1 MATSPTKKAA
11 KAEEKPSAPKKPRV
25 TKDPASKVA
34 APKVAKKPTLK
45 KKVADASVESPR
57 LVVAP
62 VPEALGVPPVK
73 QTKTAKPTPAAPAPP
88 STVPAAK
95 ETPAPADVEETKE
108 EAPIDESKVI
118 QMKPPIQVRELAT
131 RLNLKPFQLIHE
143 LMEMNVFATLNQN
156 IEEAVAKKICEK
168 RGLIFM
174 AEKRKEGG
182 GVHKV
187 APVVEPPK
195 AKPIPS
201 ANLKLRPPVVTFM
214 GHVDHGK
221 TSLLDAIRRTKV
233 ASGEAGG
240 ITQHIGAYSVKRG
253 ATTITFLDTPGHEA
267 FTSMRMRGATV
278 TDLVVLVIAADDGIK
293 PQTLEALRH
302 AQAAKVTV
310 MVAINK
316 IDLPGANLD
325 KVKGQLQELGLAPEE
340 WGGQTVVCEVSATKG
355 TGIEKLLEMIAL
367 QAEVLE
373 LRADPTGLARG
384 RVIET
389 QIEMGRG
396 PTSTVLIQ
404 QGLLKVGDS
413 FVCGPHLGK
422 VKALVNDAGQ
432 SMEEAGPSTPAR
444 IVGLSGAPA
453 PGEELVVVRSEREAR
468 SIVEER
474 QEAERV
480 GRLNAGPAAPAG
492 VTLENL
498 FASIAEGQ
506 KKCLRIIL
514 KGDVQGSVEAI
525 TESLRK
531 IASQK
536 VTLEILLCAIGPISE
551 SDILLAKASGAV
563 VIGFGTKTDNSAAN
577 AAKREAV
584 QIKLF
589 SIIYELVDQVK
600 EAMTG
605 LLDPEL
611 RESLL
616 GNALVKKVFEMS
628 KFMVAGSQV
637 QSGRITKSGRARV
650 IRKKQPIYDGAVV
663 TLKRFQEDVPEVR
676 QGLECGIRLGNFDE
690 YEEGDIIECYQLEK
704 VPQTL

>member
-1 MATSPTKKAA
+1 
-11 KAEEKPSAPKKPRV
+11 
-25 TKDPASKVA
+25 VA
-34 APKVAKKPTLK
+34 APDV
-45 KKVADASVESPR
+45 
-57 LVVAP
+57 
-62 VPEALGVPPVK
+62 
-73 QTKTAKPTPAAPAPP
+73 TPD
-88 STVPAAK
+88 
-95 ETPAPADVEETKE
+95 EI
-108 EAPIDESKVI
+108 IDDSKVI
-118 QMKPPIQVRELAT
+118 QMKPPIQVRDLAT

-168 RGLIFM
+168 RGFVFL

-195 AKPIPS
+195 AKPVPS
-201 ANLKLRPPVVTFM
+201 ANLKPRPPIVTFM

-221 TSLLDAIRRTKV
+221 TSLLDAIRRAKV
-233 ASGEAGG
+233 AAGEAGG
-240 ITQHIGAYSVKRG
+240 ITQHIGAYTVQRNNHS
-253 ATTITFLDTPGHEA
+253 ITFLDTPGHEA
-267 FTSMRMRGATV
+267 FTAMRARGANV
-278 TDLVVLVIAADDGIK
+278 TDIVVLVVAADDGIK

-302 AQAAKVTV
+302 AQAAKVTI

-316 IDLPGANLD
+316 VDLPNANLD
-325 KVKGQLQELGLAPEE
+325 KVKGQLQELGLVPEE

-367 QAEVLE
+367 QSEVLE
-373 LRADPTGLARG
+373 LRADPTGNARA

-389 QIEMGRG
+389 QIETGRG
-396 PTSTVLIQ
+396 PTATVLVQ
-404 QGLLKVGDS
+404 HGCLKVGDS
-413 FVCGPHLGK
+413 FVCGPHQGK
-422 VKALVNDAGQ
+422 VKALLDDAGNAIKT
-432 SMEEAGPSTPAR
+432 AGPSIPTR
-444 IVGLSGAPA
+444 IIGLSGAPS
-453 PGEELVVVRSEREAR
+453 PGEEVVVVSSEREAR
-468 SIVEER
+468 TIVEER
-474 QEAERV
+474 QEAQRAT
-480 GRLNAGPAAPAG
+480 RLAAGPGAPTG

-498 FASIAEGQ
+498 FASIADGQ
-506 KKCLRIIL
+506 KKCLRVVL

-525 TESLRK
+525 VEAIRK
-531 IASQK
+531 IQSQK
-536 VTLEILLCAIGPISE
+536 VTLEIILSTIGPISE

-563 VIGFGTKTDNSAAN
+563 VIGFNTKTDNSAAN
-577 AAKREAV
+577 AAKREGI

-611 RESLL
+611 RESPL
-616 GNALVKKVFEMS
+616 GNALVKKVFELS

>member
-1 MATSPTKKAA
+1 MATSSTK
-11 KAEEKPSAPKKPRV
+11 
-25 TKDPASKVA
+25 
-34 APKVAKKPTLK
+34 
-45 KKVADASVESPR
+45 
-57 LVVAP
+57 
-62 VPEALGVPPVK
+62 
-73 QTKTAKPTPAAPAPP
+73 KTAKPDGEAAPAKKPRAVKTAAP
-88 STVPAAK
+88 KDPAEKAPKKAPAK
-95 ETPAPADVEETKE
+95 EKTAKVEVVTPTPPAPAPTLSAEKPAPAPAPTAAAPDVTPEEI
-108 EAPIDESKVI
+108 IDESKVI
-118 QMKPPIQVRELAT
+118 QMKPPIQVRDLAT

-168 RGLIFM
+168 RGFVFL

-195 AKPIPS
+195 AKPVPS
-201 ANLKLRPPVVTFM
+201 ANLKPRPPIVTFM

-221 TSLLDAIRRTKV
+221 TSLLDAIRRAKV
-233 ASGEAGG
+233 AAGEAGG
-240 ITQHIGAYSVKRG
+240 ITQHIGAYTVQRNNHS
-253 ATTITFLDTPGHEA
+253 ITFLDTPGHEA
-267 FTSMRMRGATV
+267 FTAMRARGANV
-278 TDLVVLVIAADDGIK
+278 TDIVVLVVAADDGIK

-302 AQAAKVTV
+302 AQAAKVTI

-316 IDLPGANLD
+316 VDLPNANLD

-367 QAEVLE
+367 QSEVLE
-373 LRADPTGLARG
+373 LRADPTGNARA

-389 QIEMGRG
+389 QIETGRG
-396 PTSTVLIQ
+396 PTATVLVQ
-404 QGLLKVGDS
+404 HGCLKVGDS
-413 FVCGPHLGK
+413 FVCGPHQGK
-422 VKALVNDAGQ
+422 VKALLDDAGNAITT
-432 SMEEAGPSTPAR
+432 AGPSVPTR
-444 IVGLSGAPA
+444 IIGLSGAPS
-453 PGEELVVVRSEREAR
+453 PGEEVVVVSSEREAR
-468 SIVEER
+468 TIVEER
-474 QEAERV
+474 QEAQRAT
-480 GRLNAGPAAPAG
+480 RLAAGPGAPTG

-498 FASIAEGQ
+498 FASIADGQ
-506 KKCLRIIL
+506 KKCLRVVL

-525 TESLRK
+525 VEAIRK
-531 IASQK
+531 IQSQK
-536 VTLEILLCAIGPISE
+536 VTLEIILSTIGPISE

-563 VIGFGTKTDNSAAN
+563 VIGFNTKTDNSAAN
-577 AAKREAV
+577 AAKREGI

-611 RESLL
+611 RESPL
-616 GNALVKKVFEMS
+616 GNALVKKVFELS

>member
-1 MATSPTKKAA
+1 MATSSTK
-11 KAEEKPSAPKKPRV
+11 
-25 TKDPASKVA
+25 
-34 APKVAKKPTLK
+34 
-45 KKVADASVESPR
+45 
-57 LVVAP
+57 
-62 VPEALGVPPVK
+62 
-73 QTKTAKPTPAAPAPP
+73 KTAKPDGEAAPAKKPRAVKTAAP
-88 STVPAAK
+88 KEPAEKAPKKAPAK
-95 ETPAPADVEETKE
+95 EKTAKAEVVTPTPPAPAPTLSAEKPAPAPAPTAAAPDVTPEEI
-108 EAPIDESKVI
+108 IDESKVI
-118 QMKPPIQVRELAT
+118 QMKPPIQVRDLAT

-168 RGLIFM
+168 RGFVFL

-195 AKPIPS
+195 AKPVPS
-201 ANLKLRPPVVTFM
+201 ANLKPRPPIVTFM

-221 TSLLDAIRRTKV
+221 TSLLDAIRRAKV
-233 ASGEAGG
+233 AAGEAGG
-240 ITQHIGAYSVKRG
+240 ITQHIGAYTVQRNNHS
-253 ATTITFLDTPGHEA
+253 ITFLDTPGHEA
-267 FTSMRMRGATV
+267 FTAMRARGANV
-278 TDLVVLVIAADDGIK
+278 TDIVVLVVAADDGIK

-302 AQAAKVTV
+302 AQAAKVTI

-316 IDLPGANLD
+316 VDLPNANLD

-367 QAEVLE
+367 QSEVLE
-373 LRADPTGLARG
+373 LRADPTGNARA

-389 QIEMGRG
+389 QIETGRG
-396 PTSTVLIQ
+396 PTATVLVQ
-404 QGLLKVGDS
+404 HGCLKVGDS
-413 FVCGPHLGK
+413 FVCGPHQGK
-422 VKALVNDAGQ
+422 VKALLDDAGNAIKT
-432 SMEEAGPSTPAR
+432 AGPSIPTR
-444 IVGLSGAPA
+444 IIGLSGAPS
-453 PGEELVVVRSEREAR
+453 PGEEVVVVSSEREAR
-468 SIVEER
+468 TIVEER
-474 QEAERV
+474 QEAQRAT
-480 GRLNAGPAAPAG
+480 RLAAGPGAPTG

-498 FASIAEGQ
+498 FASIADGQ
-506 KKCLRIIL
+506 KKCLRVVL

-525 TESLRK
+525 VEAIRK
-531 IASQK
+531 IQSQK
-536 VTLEILLCAIGPISE
+536 VTLEIILSTIGPISE

-563 VIGFGTKTDNSAAN
+563 VIGFNTKTDNSAAN
-577 AAKREAV
+577 AAKREGI

-611 RESLL
+611 RESPL
-616 GNALVKKVFEMS
+616 GNALVKKVFELS

>member
-1 MATSPTKKAA
+1 MATSSTKKTAKPEGEAA
-11 KAEEKPSAPKKPRV
+11 APKKPRA
-25 TKDPASKVA
+25 TKAAAPKDPAAKPARKTPTKEKTSVPAEAPASVAAIPAPVVTPDTKPEPAPVA
-34 APKVAKKPTLK
+34 AP
-45 KKVADASVESPR
+45 AS
-57 LVVAP
+57 
-62 VPEALGVPPVK
+62 
-73 QTKTAKPTPAAPAPP
+73 T
-88 STVPAAK
+88 
-95 ETPAPADVEETKE
+95 
-108 EAPIDESKVI
+108 EAPGADDGTIDESKII
-118 QMKPPIQVRELAT
+118 QMKPPIQVRDLAT

-143 LMEMNVFATLNQN
+143 LMEMNVFATLNQTL
-156 IEEAVAKKICEK
+156 EEAVAKKICEK

-195 AKPIPS
+195 AKPVPS
-201 ANLKLRPPVVTFM
+201 ANLKPRPPVVTFM

-221 TSLLDAIRRTKV
+221 TSLLDAIRRSKV

-240 ITQHIGAYSVKRG
+240 ITQHIGAYTVKRG
-253 ATTITFLDTPGHEA
+253 ESSITFLDTPGHEA
-267 FTSMRMRGATV
+267 FTAMRARGATV
-278 TDLVVLVIAADDGIK
+278 TDIVVLVVAADDGIK

-355 TGIEKLLEMIAL
+355 TGIEKLLEMIGL

-373 LRADPTGLARG
+373 LRADPTGHARA

-389 QIEMGRG
+389 QIETGRG
-396 PTSTVLIQ
+396 PTSTVLVQ
-404 QGLLKVGDS
+404 HGCLKVGDS

-422 VKALVNDAGQ
+422 VKALLDDAGNILKNG
-432 SMEEAGPSTPAR
+432 AGPSVPAR

-453 PGEELVVVRSEREAR
+453 PGEEVVVVGSEREAR

-480 GRLNAGPAAPAG
+480 SRLAAGPAAPSG

-506 KKCLRIIL
+506 KKCLRVVL

-525 TESLRK
+525 VESLKK
-531 IASQK
+531 IQSQK
-536 VTLEILLCAIGPISE
+536 VTLDIILSTIGPISE

-563 VIGFGTKTDNSAAN
+563 VIGFNTKTDNSAAN
-577 AAKREAV
+577 AAKREGV

-611 RESLL
+611 RESPL
-616 GNALVKKVFEMS
+616 GNALVKKVFELS
-628 KFMVAGSQV
+628 KFMVAGCQV

-650 IRKKQPIYDGAVV
+650 IRKKQPIYDGGVV

-676 QGLECGIRLGNFDE
+676 QGLERGIRLGNFDE

-704 VPQTL
+704 VAQTL

>member
-1 MATSPTKKAA
+1 MAPSSTKKTA
-11 KAEEKPSAPKKPRV
+11 KPEGEAGAPKKPRA
-25 TKDPASKVA
+25 TKTSAPKDPAGKPAKKTPAKEKISLKEAPAEAVPVA
-34 APKVAKKPTLK
+34 ASVPVAEK
-45 KKVADASVESPR
+45 SVP
-57 LVVAP
+57 
-62 VPEALGVPPVK
+62 
-73 QTKTAKPTPAAPAPP
+73 AKIPPAPTTSP
-88 STVPAAK
+88 VA
-95 ETPAPADVEETKE
+95 TPDAEGD
-108 EAPIDESKVI
+108 IDESKII
-118 QMKPPIQVRELAT
+118 QMKPPIQVRDLAT
-131 RLNLKPFQLIHE
+131 KLNLKPFQLIHE

-168 RGLIFM
+168 RGFVFM

-195 AKPIPS
+195 AKPVPS
-201 ANLKLRPPVVTFM
+201 ANLKPRPPIVTFM

-233 ASGEAGG
+233 AAGEAGG
-240 ITQHIGAYSVKRG
+240 ITQHIGAYTVKRG
-253 ATTITFLDTPGHEA
+253 NTTITFLDTPGHEA
-267 FTSMRMRGATV
+267 FTAMRARGATI
-278 TDLVVLVIAADDGIK
+278 TDIVVLVVAADDGIK

-302 AQAAKVTV
+302 AQAAKVTI

-340 WGGQTVVCEVSATKG
+340 WGGETVVCEVSATKG

-367 QAEVLE
+367 QSEVLE
-373 LRADPTGLARG
+373 LKADPNGHARA

-389 QIEMGRG
+389 QIETGRG
-396 PTSTVLIQ
+396 PTATVLVQ
-404 QGLLKVGDS
+404 QGCLKVGDS
-413 FVCGPHLGK
+413 FVCGPHQGK
-422 VKALVNDAGQ
+422 VKALLDDSGNTIK
-432 SMEEAGPSTPAR
+432 EAGPSVPAR
-444 IVGLSGAPA
+444 IIGLSGAPS
-453 PGEELVVVRSEREAR
+453 PGEEVVVVGSEREAR

-474 QEAERV
+474 QEAQRV
-480 GRLNAGPAAPAG
+480 TRLAAGPAAPAG

-506 KKCLRIIL
+506 KKCLRIVL

-525 TESLRK
+525 VESLKK
-531 IASQK
+531 ITSQK
-536 VTLEILLCAIGPISE
+536 VTLDIILSTIGPISE

-563 VIGFGTKTDNSAAN
+563 VIGFNTKTDNSAAN
-577 AAKREAV
+577 AAKREGI

-611 RESLL
+611 RESPL
-616 GNALVKKVFEMS
+616 GNALVKKVFELS
-628 KFMVAGSQV
+628 KFMVAGCQV

>member
-1 MATSPTKKAA
+1 MATSSTK
-11 KAEEKPSAPKKPRV
+11 
-25 TKDPASKVA
+25 
-34 APKVAKKPTLK
+34 
-45 KKVADASVESPR
+45 
-57 LVVAP
+57 
-62 VPEALGVPPVK
+62 
-73 QTKTAKPTPAAPAPP
+73 KTAKPDGEAAPAKKPRAVKTAAP
-88 STVPAAK
+88 KDPAEKAPKKSPAK
-95 ETPAPADVEETKE
+95 EKTAKAEVVTPTPPAPAPAPSAEKPAPAPAPTVAAPDVTPEEI
-108 EAPIDESKVI
+108 IDESKVI
-118 QMKPPIQVRELAT
+118 QMKPPIQVRDLAT

-168 RGLIFM
+168 RGFVFL

-195 AKPIPS
+195 AKPAPS
-201 ANLKLRPPVVTFM
+201 ANLKPRPPIVTFM

-221 TSLLDAIRRTKV
+221 TSLLDAIRRAKV
-233 ASGEAGG
+233 AAGEAGG
-240 ITQHIGAYSVKRG
+240 ITQHIGAYTVQRNNHS
-253 ATTITFLDTPGHEA
+253 ITFLDTPGHEA
-267 FTSMRMRGATV
+267 FTAMRARGANV
-278 TDLVVLVIAADDGIK
+278 TDIVVLVVAADDGIK

-302 AQAAKVTV
+302 AQAAKVTI

-316 IDLPGANLD
+316 VDLPNANLD

-367 QAEVLE
+367 QSEVLE
-373 LRADPTGLARG
+373 LRADPTGNARA

-389 QIEMGRG
+389 QIETGRG
-396 PTSTVLIQ
+396 PTATVLVQ
-404 QGLLKVGDS
+404 HGCLKVGDS
-413 FVCGPHLGK
+413 FVCGPHQGK
-422 VKALVNDAGQ
+422 VKALFDDAGNAIKT
-432 SMEEAGPSTPAR
+432 AGPSIPTR
-444 IVGLSGAPA
+444 IIGLSGAPS
-453 PGEELVVVRSEREAR
+453 PGEEVVVVSSEREAR
-468 SIVEER
+468 TIVEER
-474 QEAERV
+474 QEAQRAT
-480 GRLNAGPAAPAG
+480 RLAAGPGAPTG

-498 FASIAEGQ
+498 FASIADGQ
-506 KKCLRIIL
+506 KKCLRVVL

-525 TESLRK
+525 VEAIRK
-531 IASQK
+531 IQSQK
-536 VTLEILLCAIGPISE
+536 VTLEIILSTIGPISE

-563 VIGFGTKTDNSAAN
+563 VIGFNTKTDNSAAN
-577 AAKREAV
+577 AAKREGI

-611 RESLL
+611 RESPL
-616 GNALVKKVFEMS
+616 GNALVKKVFELS

>member
-1 MATSPTKKAA
+1 MATSSTK
-11 KAEEKPSAPKKPRV
+11 
-25 TKDPASKVA
+25 
-34 APKVAKKPTLK
+34 
-45 KKVADASVESPR
+45 
-57 LVVAP
+57 
-62 VPEALGVPPVK
+62 
-73 QTKTAKPTPAAPAPP
+73 KTAKPDGEAAPAKKPRAVKTAAP
-88 STVPAAK
+88 KDPAEKAPKKSPAK
-95 ETPAPADVEETKE
+95 EKTAKAEVVTPTPPAPAPTLSAEKPAPAPTPTAVAPDVTPEEI
-108 EAPIDESKVI
+108 IDESKVI
-118 QMKPPIQVRELAT
+118 QMKPPIQVRDLAT

-168 RGLIFM
+168 RGFVFL

-195 AKPIPS
+195 AKPVPS
-201 ANLKLRPPVVTFM
+201 ANLKPRPPIVTFM

-221 TSLLDAIRRTKV
+221 TSLLDAIRRAKV
-233 ASGEAGG
+233 AAGEAGG
-240 ITQHIGAYSVKRG
+240 ITQHIGAYTVQRNNHS
-253 ATTITFLDTPGHEA
+253 ITFLDTPGHEA
-267 FTSMRMRGATV
+267 FTAMRARGANV
-278 TDLVVLVIAADDGIK
+278 TDIVVLVVAADDGIK

-302 AQAAKVTV
+302 AQAAKVTI

-316 IDLPGANLD
+316 VDLPNANLD

-367 QAEVLE
+367 QSEVLE
-373 LRADPTGLARG
+373 LRADPTGNARA

-389 QIEMGRG
+389 QIETGRG
-396 PTSTVLIQ
+396 PTATVLVQ
-404 QGLLKVGDS
+404 HGCLKVGDS
-413 FVCGPHLGK
+413 FVCGPHQGK
-422 VKALVNDAGQ
+422 VKALLDDAGNAIKT
-432 SMEEAGPSTPAR
+432 AGPSIPTR
-444 IVGLSGAPA
+444 IIGLSGAPS
-453 PGEELVVVRSEREAR
+453 PGEEVVVVSSEREAR
-468 SIVEER
+468 TIVEER
-474 QEAERV
+474 QEAQRAT
-480 GRLNAGPAAPAG
+480 RLAAGPGAPTG

-498 FASIAEGQ
+498 FASIADGQ
-506 KKCLRIIL
+506 KKCLRVVL

-525 TESLRK
+525 VEAIRK
-531 IASQK
+531 IQSQK
-536 VTLEILLCAIGPISE
+536 VTLEIILSTIGPISE

-563 VIGFGTKTDNSAAN
+563 VIGFNTKTDNSAAN
-577 AAKREAV
+577 AAKREGI

-611 RESLL
+611 RESPL
-616 GNALVKKVFEMS
+616 GNALVKKVFELS

>member
-1 MATSPTKKAA
+1 MATSSTKKTAKPEGEAA
-11 KAEEKPSAPKKPRV
+11 APKKPRA
-25 TKDPASKVA
+25 TKAAAPKDPGAKPARKTSAKEKTPEPVSTPTPAPIAPSPAPVA
-34 APKVAKKPTLK
+34 APAAKPEPAPT
-45 KKVADASVESPR
+45 
-57 LVVAP
+57 VAP
-62 VPEALGVPPVK
+62 
-73 QTKTAKPTPAAPAPP
+73 AA
-88 STVPAAK
+88 T
-95 ETPAPADVEETKE
+95 ETPATDG
-108 EAPIDESKVI
+108 PIDESKVI
-118 QMKPPIQVRELAT
+118 QMKPPIQVRDLAS

-143 LMEMNVFATLNQN
+143 LMEMNVFATLNQTL
-156 IEEAVAKKICEK
+156 EEAVAKKICEK

-195 AKPIPS
+195 AKPVPS
-201 ANLKLRPPVVTFM
+201 ANLKPRPPVVTFM

-240 ITQHIGAYSVKRG
+240 ITQHIGAYTVKRG
-253 ATTITFLDTPGHEA
+253 ESSITFLDTPGHEA
-267 FTSMRMRGATV
+267 FTAMRARGATV
-278 TDLVVLVIAADDGIK
+278 TDIVVLVVAADDGIK

-355 TGIEKLLEMIAL
+355 TGIEKLLEMIGL

-373 LRADPTGLARG
+373 LRADPTGHARA

-389 QIEMGRG
+389 QIETGRG
-396 PTSTVLIQ
+396 PTSTVLVQ
-404 QGLLKVGDS
+404 SGCLKVGDS

-422 VKALVNDAGQ
+422 VKALLDDAGNALKNG
-432 SMEEAGPSTPAR
+432 AGPSVPAR

-453 PGEELVVVRSEREAR
+453 PGEEVVVVGSEREAR

-480 GRLNAGPAAPAG
+480 ARLAAGPAAPSG

-506 KKCLRIIL
+506 KKCLRIVL

-525 TESLRK
+525 VESLKK
-531 IASQK
+531 IQSQK
-536 VTLEILLCAIGPISE
+536 VTLDIILSTIGPISE

-563 VIGFGTKTDNSAAN
+563 VIGFNTKTDNSAAN
-577 AAKREAV
+577 AAKREGI

-611 RESLL
+611 RESPL
-616 GNALVKKVFEMS
+616 GNALVKKVFELS
-628 KFMVAGSQV
+628 KFMVAGCQV

-650 IRKKQPIYDGAVV
+650 IRKKQPIYDGGVV

>member
-1 MATSPTKKAA
+1 MATSSTK
-11 KAEEKPSAPKKPRV
+11 
-25 TKDPASKVA
+25 
-34 APKVAKKPTLK
+34 
-45 KKVADASVESPR
+45 
-57 LVVAP
+57 
-62 VPEALGVPPVK
+62 
-73 QTKTAKPTPAAPAPP
+73 KTAKPDGEAAPAKKPRAVKTAAP
-88 STVPAAK
+88 KDPAEKAPKKAPAK
-95 ETPAPADVEETKE
+95 EKTAKAEFVTPTPPAPAPTRSAEKPAPAPAPTAAAPDVTPEEI
-108 EAPIDESKVI
+108 IDESKVI
-118 QMKPPIQVRELAT
+118 QMKPPIQVRDLAT

-168 RGLIFM
+168 RGFVFL

-195 AKPIPS
+195 AKPVPS
-201 ANLKLRPPVVTFM
+201 ANLKPRPPIVTFM

-221 TSLLDAIRRTKV
+221 TSLLDAIRRAKV
-233 ASGEAGG
+233 AAGEAGG
-240 ITQHIGAYSVKRG
+240 ITQHIGAYTVQRNNHS
-253 ATTITFLDTPGHEA
+253 ITFLDTPGHEA
-267 FTSMRMRGATV
+267 FTAMRARGANV
-278 TDLVVLVIAADDGIK
+278 TDIVVLVVAADDGIK

-302 AQAAKVTV
+302 AQAAKVTI

-316 IDLPGANLD
+316 VDLPNANLD

-367 QAEVLE
+367 QSEVLE
-373 LRADPTGLARG
+373 LRADPTGNARA

-389 QIEMGRG
+389 QIETGRG
-396 PTSTVLIQ
+396 PTATVLVQ
-404 QGLLKVGDS
+404 HGCLKVGDS
-413 FVCGPHLGK
+413 FVCGPHQGK
-422 VKALVNDAGQ
+422 VKALLDDAGNAITT
-432 SMEEAGPSTPAR
+432 AGPSVPTR
-444 IVGLSGAPA
+444 IIGLSGAPS
-453 PGEELVVVRSEREAR
+453 PGEEVVVVSSEREAR
-468 SIVEER
+468 TIVEER
-474 QEAERV
+474 QEAQRAT
-480 GRLNAGPAAPAG
+480 RLAAGPGAPTG

-498 FASIAEGQ
+498 FASIADGQ
-506 KKCLRIIL
+506 KKCLRVVL

-525 TESLRK
+525 VEAIRK
-531 IASQK
+531 IQSQK
-536 VTLEILLCAIGPISE
+536 VTLEIILSTIGPISE

-563 VIGFGTKTDNSAAN
+563 VIGFNTKTDNSAAN
-577 AAKREAV
+577 AAKREGI

-611 RESLL
+611 RESPL
-616 GNALVKKVFEMS
+616 GNALVKKVFELS

>member
-1 MATSPTKKAA
+1 MASSSTKKTA
-11 KAEEKPSAPKKPRV
+11 KPDGEAGAPKKPRA
-25 TKDPASKVA
+25 TKSSTPKDPAAK
-34 APKVAKKPTLK
+34 PAKKTPTK
-45 KKVADASVESPR
+45 EKVS
-57 LVVAP
+57 
-62 VPEALGVPPVK
+62 
-73 QTKTAKPTPAAPAPP
+73 
-88 STVPAAK
+88 AK
-95 ETPAPADVEETKE
+95 ETPAETVPVPPSPTPVAEKPAPVKAAPVSIPSPAVTPVI
-108 EAPIDESKVI
+108 EAEVDESKII
-118 QMKPPIQVRELAT
+118 QMKPPIQVRDLAT
-131 RLNLKPFQLIHE
+131 KLNLKPFQLIHE

-156 IEEAVAKKICEK
+156 IEETVAKKICEK
-168 RGLIFM
+168 RGFTFM

-195 AKPIPS
+195 AKPVPS
-201 ANLKLRPPVVTFM
+201 ANLKPRPPIVTFM

-221 TSLLDAIRRTKV
+221 TSLLDAIRRAKV
-233 ASGEAGG
+233 AAGEAGG
-240 ITQHIGAYSVKRG
+240 ITQHIGAYTVKRG
-253 ATTITFLDTPGHEA
+253 ETTITFLDTPGHEA
-267 FTSMRMRGATV
+267 FTAMRARGANV
-278 TDLVVLVIAADDGIK
+278 TDIVVLVVAADDGIK

-302 AQAAKVTV
+302 AQAAKVTI

-316 IDLPGANLD
+316 VDLPSANLD

-367 QAEVLE
+367 QSEVLE
-373 LRADPTGLARG
+373 LRADPTGHARA

-389 QIEMGRG
+389 QIETGRG
-396 PTSTVLIQ
+396 PTATVLVQ
-404 QGLLKVGDS
+404 QGCLKVGDS
-413 FVCGPHLGK
+413 FVCGPHQGK
-422 VKALVNDAGQ
+422 VKALLDDSGNTIK
-432 SMEEAGPSTPAR
+432 EAGPSVPAR
-444 IVGLSGAPA
+444 IIGLSGAPS
-453 PGEELVVVRSEREAR
+453 PGEEVVVVGSEREAR

-474 QEAERV
+474 QEAQRV
-480 GRLNAGPAAPAG
+480 TRLAAGPAAPAG

-506 KKCLRIIL
+506 KKCLRIVL

-525 TESLRK
+525 VESLKK
-531 IASQK
+531 ITSQK
-536 VTLEILLCAIGPISE
+536 VTLDIILSTIGPISE

-563 VIGFGTKTDNSAAN
+563 VIGFNTKTDNSAAN
-577 AAKREAV
+577 AAKREGI

-611 RESLL
+611 RESPL
-616 GNALVKKVFEMS
+616 GNALVKKVFELS
-628 KFMVAGSQV
+628 KFMVAGCQV

-676 QGLECGIRLGNFDE
+676 LGLECGIRLGNFDE

>member
-1 MATSPTKKAA
+1 MATSSAKKAPA
-11 KAEEKPSAPKKPRV
+11 TEGATAAPKKPR
-25 TKDPASKVA
+25 
-34 APKVAKKPTLK
+34 APKAAADKEAPAKKTSAK
-45 KKVADASVESPR
+45 SKAA
-57 LVVAP
+57 VVAP
-62 VPEALGVPPVK
+62 EPAATAPAPV
-73 QTKTAKPTPAAPAPP
+73 TAPAPAPAPATIETPAAGGA
-88 STVPAAK
+88 
-95 ETPAPADVEETKE
+95 
-108 EAPIDESKVI
+108 IDESKII
-118 QMKPPIQVRELAT
+118 QMKPPIQVRDLAT

-143 LMEMNVFATLNQN
+143 LMEMNVFATLNQTL
-156 IEEAVAKKICEK
+156 EEPVARKICEK
-168 RGLIFM
+168 RGFVFM

-195 AKPIPS
+195 PKPVPS
-201 ANLKLRPPVVTFM
+201 ANLKPRPPVVTFM

-233 ASGEAGG
+233 AAGEAGG

-253 ATTITFLDTPGHEA
+253 QQSITFLDTPGHEA
-267 FTSMRMRGATV
+267 FTAMRARGATV
-278 TDLVVLVIAADDGIK
+278 TDIVVLVIAADDGIK
-293 PQTLEALRH
+293 PQTLEALKH

-316 IDLPGANLD
+316 VDLPGANLD
-325 KVKGQLQELGLAPEE
+325 RVKGQLQEQGLAPEE

-355 TGIEKLLEMIAL
+355 TGIEKLLEMIGL

-373 LRADPTGLARG
+373 LRADPTGHARA

-389 QIEMGRG
+389 QIETGRG
-396 PTSTVLIQ
+396 PTSTVLVQ
-404 QGLLKVGDS
+404 QGNLKVGDS
-413 FVCGPHLGK
+413 FVCGPHMGK
-422 VKALVNDAGQ
+422 VKALLSDNGESLKD
-432 SMEEAGPSTPAR
+432 AGPSTPAR
-444 IVGLSGAPA
+444 IIGITGAPA
-453 PGEELVVVRSEREAR
+453 PGEEVVVVGSEREAR
-468 SIVEER
+468 SIMEER
-474 QEAERV
+474 QEADRTT
-480 GRLNAGPAAPAG
+480 RLAAGPTGTPG
-492 VTLENL
+492 NVTLENL

-525 TESLRK
+525 NDSLRK
-531 IASQK
+531 IQSQK
-536 VTLEILLCAIGPISE
+536 IDLEIVLSAIGPVSE
-551 SDILLAKASGAV
+551 SDILLAKASSAV
-563 VIGFGTKTDNSAAN
+563 VIGFNTKTDNSAAN
-577 AAKREAV
+577 AAKREGI

-611 RESLL
+611 RETPL
-616 GNALVKKVFEMS
+616 GTALVKKVFELS

-637 QSGRITKSGRARV
+637 QTGRITKSGRARV
-650 IRKKQPIYDGAVV
+650 IRRKQPIYDGGVV
-663 TLKRFQEDVPEVR
+663 TLKRFQEDVNEVR

>member
-1 MATSPTKKAA
+1 MATSSTK
-11 KAEEKPSAPKKPRV
+11 
-25 TKDPASKVA
+25 
-34 APKVAKKPTLK
+34 
-45 KKVADASVESPR
+45 
-57 LVVAP
+57 
-62 VPEALGVPPVK
+62 
-73 QTKTAKPTPAAPAPP
+73 KTAKPDGEAAPAKKPRAVKTAAP
-88 STVPAAK
+88 KDSAEKAPKKSPAK
-95 ETPAPADVEETKE
+95 EKTAKSEVVTPTPPAPAPTLPAEKPAPAPALAVAASDVTSEEI
-108 EAPIDESKVI
+108 IDESKVI
-118 QMKPPIQVRELAT
+118 QMKPPIQVRDLAT

-168 RGLIFM
+168 RGFVFL

-195 AKPIPS
+195 AKPVPS
-201 ANLKLRPPVVTFM
+201 ANLKPRPPIVTFM

-221 TSLLDAIRRTKV
+221 TSLLDAIRRAKV
-233 ASGEAGG
+233 AAGEAGG
-240 ITQHIGAYSVKRG
+240 ITQHIGAYTVQRNNHS
-253 ATTITFLDTPGHEA
+253 ITFLDTPGHEA
-267 FTSMRMRGATV
+267 FTAMRARGANV
-278 TDLVVLVIAADDGIK
+278 TDIVVLVVAADDGIK

-302 AQAAKVTV
+302 AQAAKVTI

-316 IDLPGANLD
+316 VDLPNANLD

-367 QAEVLE
+367 QSEVLE
-373 LRADPTGLARG
+373 LRADPTGNARA

-389 QIEMGRG
+389 QIETGRG
-396 PTSTVLIQ
+396 PTATVLVQ
-404 QGLLKVGDS
+404 HGCLKVGDS
-413 FVCGPHLGK
+413 FVCGPHQGK
-422 VKALVNDAGQ
+422 VKALFDDAGNAIKT
-432 SMEEAGPSTPAR
+432 AGPSIPTR
-444 IVGLSGAPA
+444 IIGLSGAPS
-453 PGEELVVVRSEREAR
+453 PGEEVVVVSSEREAR
-468 SIVEER
+468 TIVEER
-474 QEAERV
+474 QEAQRAT
-480 GRLNAGPAAPAG
+480 RLAAGPGAPTG

-498 FASIAEGQ
+498 FASIADGQ
-506 KKCLRIIL
+506 KKCLRVVL

-525 TESLRK
+525 VEAIRK
-531 IASQK
+531 IQSQK
-536 VTLEILLCAIGPISE
+536 VTLEIILSTIGPISE

-563 VIGFGTKTDNSAAN
+563 VIGFNTKTDNSAAN
-577 AAKREAV
+577 AAKREGI

-611 RESLL
+611 RESPL
-616 GNALVKKVFEMS
+616 GNALVKKVFELS

>member
-1 MATSPTKKAA
+1 MATSSAKKAPA
-11 KAEEKPSAPKKPRV
+11 TEGATAARKKPR
-25 TKDPASKVA
+25 
-34 APKVAKKPTLK
+34 APKAAADKEAPAKKTSAK
-45 KKVADASVESPR
+45 SKAA
-57 LVVAP
+57 VVAP
-62 VPEALGVPPVK
+62 EPAATAPAPV
-73 QTKTAKPTPAAPAPP
+73 TAPAPAPAPATIETPAAGGA
-88 STVPAAK
+88 
-95 ETPAPADVEETKE
+95 
-108 EAPIDESKVI
+108 IDESKII
-118 QMKPPIQVRELAT
+118 QMKPPIQVRDLAT

-143 LMEMNVFATLNQN
+143 LMEMNVFATLNQTL
-156 IEEAVAKKICEK
+156 EEPVARKICEK
-168 RGLIFM
+168 RGFVFM

-195 AKPIPS
+195 PKPVPS
-201 ANLKLRPPVVTFM
+201 ANLKPRPPVVTFM

-233 ASGEAGG
+233 AAGEAGG

-253 ATTITFLDTPGHEA
+253 QQSITFLDTPGHEA
-267 FTSMRMRGATV
+267 FTAMRARGATV
-278 TDLVVLVIAADDGIK
+278 TDIVVLVIAADDGIK
-293 PQTLEALRH
+293 PQTLEALKH

-316 IDLPGANLD
+316 VDLPGANLD
-325 KVKGQLQELGLAPEE
+325 RVKGQLQEQGLAPEE

-355 TGIEKLLEMIAL
+355 TGIEKLLEMIGL

-373 LRADPTGLARG
+373 LRADPTGHARA

-389 QIEMGRG
+389 QIETGRG
-396 PTSTVLIQ
+396 PTSTVLVQ
-404 QGLLKVGDS
+404 QGNLKVGDS
-413 FVCGPHLGK
+413 FVCGPHMGK
-422 VKALVNDAGQ
+422 VKALLSDTGENIK
-432 SMEEAGPSTPAR
+432 EAGPSTPAR
-444 IVGLSGAPA
+444 IIGITGAPA
-453 PGEELVVVRSEREAR
+453 PGEEVVVVGSEREAR
-468 SIVEER
+468 SIMEER
-474 QEAERV
+474 QEADRTT
-480 GRLNAGPAAPAG
+480 RLAAGPTGTPG
-492 VTLENL
+492 NVTLENL

-525 TESLRK
+525 NDSLRK
-531 IASQK
+531 IQSQK
-536 VTLEILLCAIGPISE
+536 IDLEIVLSAIGPVSE
-551 SDILLAKASGAV
+551 SDILLAKASSAV
-563 VIGFGTKTDNSAAN
+563 VIGFNTKTDNSAAN
-577 AAKREAV
+577 AAKREGI

-611 RESLL
+611 RETPL
-616 GNALVKKVFEMS
+616 GTALVKKVFELS

-637 QSGRITKSGRARV
+637 QTGRITKSGRARV
-650 IRKKQPIYDGAVV
+650 IRRKQPIYDGGVV
-663 TLKRFQEDVPEVR
+663 TLKRFQEDVNEVR

>member
-1 MATSPTKKAA
+1 MATSSTKKTAKPEGEAA
-11 KAEEKPSAPKKPRV
+11 APKKPRA
-25 TKDPASKVA
+25 TKAAAPKDPAAKTARKTPTKEKTSVPAEAPASVAAIPAPVVTPDTKPEPAPVA
-34 APKVAKKPTLK
+34 AP
-45 KKVADASVESPR
+45 AS
-57 LVVAP
+57 
-62 VPEALGVPPVK
+62 
-73 QTKTAKPTPAAPAPP
+73 T
-88 STVPAAK
+88 
-95 ETPAPADVEETKE
+95 
-108 EAPIDESKVI
+108 EAPGADDGTIDESKII
-118 QMKPPIQVRELAT
+118 QMKPPIQVRDLAT

-143 LMEMNVFATLNQN
+143 LMEMNVFATLNQTL
-156 IEEAVAKKICEK
+156 EEAVAKKICEK

-195 AKPIPS
+195 AKPVPS
-201 ANLKLRPPVVTFM
+201 ANLKPRPPVVTFM

-221 TSLLDAIRRTKV
+221 TSLLDAIRRSKV

-240 ITQHIGAYSVKRG
+240 ITQHIGAYTVKRG
-253 ATTITFLDTPGHEA
+253 ESSITFLDTPGHEA
-267 FTSMRMRGATV
+267 FTAMRARGATV
-278 TDLVVLVIAADDGIK
+278 TDIVVLVVAADDGIK

-355 TGIEKLLEMIAL
+355 TGIEKLLEMIGL

-373 LRADPTGLARG
+373 LRADPTGHARA

-389 QIEMGRG
+389 QIETGRG
-396 PTSTVLIQ
+396 PTSTVLVQ
-404 QGLLKVGDS
+404 HGCLKVGDS

-422 VKALVNDAGQ
+422 VKALLDDAGNILKNG
-432 SMEEAGPSTPAR
+432 AGPSVPAR

-453 PGEELVVVRSEREAR
+453 PGEEVVVVGSEREAR

-480 GRLNAGPAAPAG
+480 SRLAAGPAAPSG

-506 KKCLRIIL
+506 KKCLRVVL

-525 TESLRK
+525 VESLKK
-531 IASQK
+531 IQSQK
-536 VTLEILLCAIGPISE
+536 VTLDIILSTIGPISE

-563 VIGFGTKTDNSAAN
+563 VLGFNTKTDNSAAN
-577 AAKREAV
+577 AAKREGV

-611 RESLL
+611 RESPL
-616 GNALVKKVFEMS
+616 GNALVKKVFELS
-628 KFMVAGSQV
+628 KFMVAGCQV

-650 IRKKQPIYDGAVV
+650 IRKKQPIYDGGVV

-704 VPQTL
+704 VAQTL

>member
-1 MATSPTKKAA
+1 MATSSTKKTAKPEGEAAPAKKPRAVKTAAPKDPAEKAPKKAPAKEKAA
-11 KAEEKPSAPKKPRV
+11 KAEVV
-25 TKDPASKVA
+25 T
-34 APKVAKKPTLK
+34 
-45 KKVADASVESPR
+45 
-57 LVVAP
+57 
-62 VPEALGVPPVK
+62 
-73 QTKTAKPTPAAPAPP
+73 PTPPAPAPAP
-88 STVPAAK
+88 SAEK
-95 ETPAPADVEETKE
+95 PAPAPAPTAAALDVTPEEI
-108 EAPIDESKVI
+108 IDESKVI
-118 QMKPPIQVRELAT
+118 QMKPPIQVRDLAT

-168 RGLIFM
+168 RGFVFL

-182 GVHKV
+182 GVHRV

-195 AKPIPS
+195 AKPVPS
-201 ANLKLRPPVVTFM
+201 ANLKPRPPIVTFM

-221 TSLLDAIRRTKV
+221 TSLLDAIRRAKV
-233 ASGEAGG
+233 AAGEAGG
-240 ITQHIGAYSVKRG
+240 ITQHIGAYTVQRNNHS
-253 ATTITFLDTPGHEA
+253 ITFLDTPGHEA
-267 FTSMRMRGATV
+267 FTAMRARGANV
-278 TDLVVLVIAADDGIK
+278 TDIVVLVVAADDGIK

-302 AQAAKVTV
+302 AQAAKVTI

-316 IDLPGANLD
+316 VDLPNANLD

-367 QAEVLE
+367 QSEVLE
-373 LRADPTGLARG
+373 LRADPTGNARA

-389 QIEMGRG
+389 QIETGRG
-396 PTSTVLIQ
+396 PTATVLVQ
-404 QGLLKVGDS
+404 HGCLKVGDS
-413 FVCGPHLGK
+413 FVCGPHQGK
-422 VKALVNDAGQ
+422 VKALLDDAGNAITT
-432 SMEEAGPSTPAR
+432 AGPSVPTR
-444 IVGLSGAPA
+444 IIGLSGAPS
-453 PGEELVVVRSEREAR
+453 PGEEVVVVSSEREAR
-468 SIVEER
+468 TIVEER
-474 QEAERV
+474 QEAQRAT
-480 GRLNAGPAAPAG
+480 RLAAGPGAPTG

-498 FASIAEGQ
+498 FASIADGQ
-506 KKCLRIIL
+506 KKCLRVVL

-525 TESLRK
+525 VEAIRK
-531 IASQK
+531 IQSQK
-536 VTLEILLCAIGPISE
+536 VTLEIILSTIGPISE

-563 VIGFGTKTDNSAAN
+563 VIGFNTKTDNSAAN
-577 AAKREAV
+577 AAKREGI

-611 RESLL
+611 RESPL
-616 GNALVKKVFEMS
+616 GNALVKKVFELS

>member
-1 MATSPTKKAA
+1 MATSSTKKTAKPEGEAAPAKKPRAVKTATPKDPAEKAPKKAPAKEKAA
-11 KAEEKPSAPKKPRV
+11 KAEVV
-25 TKDPASKVA
+25 T
-34 APKVAKKPTLK
+34 
-45 KKVADASVESPR
+45 
-57 LVVAP
+57 
-62 VPEALGVPPVK
+62 
-73 QTKTAKPTPAAPAPP
+73 PTPPAPAPAP
-88 STVPAAK
+88 SAEK
-95 ETPAPADVEETKE
+95 PAPAPAPTAAAPDATPEEI
-108 EAPIDESKVI
+108 IDESKVI
-118 QMKPPIQVRELAT
+118 QMKPPIQVRDLAT

-168 RGLIFM
+168 RGFVFL

-195 AKPIPS
+195 AKPVPS
-201 ANLKLRPPVVTFM
+201 ANLKPRPPIVTFM

-221 TSLLDAIRRTKV
+221 TSLLDAIRRAKV
-233 ASGEAGG
+233 AAGEAGG
-240 ITQHIGAYSVKRG
+240 ITQHIGAYTVQRNNHS
-253 ATTITFLDTPGHEA
+253 ITFLDTPGHEA
-267 FTSMRMRGATV
+267 FTAMRARGANV
-278 TDLVVLVIAADDGIK
+278 TDIVVLVVAADDGIK

-302 AQAAKVTV
+302 AQAAKVTI

-316 IDLPGANLD
+316 VDLPNANLD

-355 TGIEKLLEMIAL
+355 AGIEKLLEMIAL
-367 QAEVLE
+367 QSEVLE
-373 LRADPTGLARG
+373 LRADPTGNARA

-389 QIEMGRG
+389 QIETGRG
-396 PTSTVLIQ
+396 PTATVLVQ
-404 QGLLKVGDS
+404 HGCLKVGDS
-413 FVCGPHLGK
+413 FVCGPHQGK
-422 VKALVNDAGQ
+422 VKALLDDAGNAITT
-432 SMEEAGPSTPAR
+432 AGPSVPTR
-444 IVGLSGAPA
+444 IIGLSGAPS
-453 PGEELVVVRSEREAR
+453 PGEEVVVVSSEREAR
-468 SIVEER
+468 TIVEER
-474 QEAERV
+474 QEAQRAT
-480 GRLNAGPAAPAG
+480 RLAAGPGAPTG

-498 FASIAEGQ
+498 FASIADGQ
-506 KKCLRIIL
+506 KKCLRVVL

-525 TESLRK
+525 VEAIRK
-531 IASQK
+531 IQSQK
-536 VTLEILLCAIGPISE
+536 VTLEIILSTIGPISE

-563 VIGFGTKTDNSAAN
+563 VIGFNTKTDNSAAN
-577 AAKREAV
+577 AAKREGI

-611 RESLL
+611 RESPL
-616 GNALVKKVFEMS
+616 GNALVKKVFELS

>member
-1 MATSPTKKAA
+1 MATSSTK
-11 KAEEKPSAPKKPRV
+11 
-25 TKDPASKVA
+25 
-34 APKVAKKPTLK
+34 
-45 KKVADASVESPR
+45 
-57 LVVAP
+57 
-62 VPEALGVPPVK
+62 
-73 QTKTAKPTPAAPAPP
+73 KTAKPDGEAAPAKKPRAVRTAAP
-88 STVPAAK
+88 KEPAEKAPKKAPAK
-95 ETPAPADVEETKE
+95 EKTAKAEVVTPTPPAPAPTLSAEKPAPAPAPTAAAPDVTPEEI
-108 EAPIDESKVI
+108 IDESKVI
-118 QMKPPIQVRELAT
+118 QMKPPIQVRDLAT

-168 RGLIFM
+168 RGFVFL

-195 AKPIPS
+195 AKPVPS
-201 ANLKLRPPVVTFM
+201 ANLKPRPPIVTFM

-221 TSLLDAIRRTKV
+221 TSLLDAIRRAKV
-233 ASGEAGG
+233 AAGEAGG
-240 ITQHIGAYSVKRG
+240 ITQHIGAYTVQRNNHS
-253 ATTITFLDTPGHEA
+253 ITFLDTPGHEA
-267 FTSMRMRGATV
+267 FTAMRARGANV
-278 TDLVVLVIAADDGIK
+278 TDIVVLVVAADDGIK

-302 AQAAKVTV
+302 AQAAKVTI

-316 IDLPGANLD
+316 VDLPNANLD

-367 QAEVLE
+367 QSEVLE
-373 LRADPTGLARG
+373 LRADPTGNARA

-389 QIEMGRG
+389 QIETGRG
-396 PTSTVLIQ
+396 PTATVLVQ
-404 QGLLKVGDS
+404 HGCLKVGDS
-413 FVCGPHLGK
+413 FVCGPHQGK
-422 VKALVNDAGQ
+422 VKALLDDAGNAIKT
-432 SMEEAGPSTPAR
+432 AGPSIPTR
-444 IVGLSGAPA
+444 IIGLSGAPS
-453 PGEELVVVRSEREAR
+453 PGEEVVVVSSEREAR
-468 SIVEER
+468 TIVEER
-474 QEAERV
+474 QEAQRAT
-480 GRLNAGPAAPAG
+480 RLAAGPGAPTG

-498 FASIAEGQ
+498 FASIADGQ
-506 KKCLRIIL
+506 KKCLRVVL

-525 TESLRK
+525 VEAIRK
-531 IASQK
+531 IQSQK
-536 VTLEILLCAIGPISE
+536 VTLEIILSTIGPISE

-563 VIGFGTKTDNSAAN
+563 VIGFNTKTDNSAAN
-577 AAKREAV
+577 AAKREGI

-611 RESLL
+611 RESPL
-616 GNALVKKVFEMS
+616 GNALVKKVFELS

>member
-1 MATSPTKKAA
+1 MATSSTK
-11 KAEEKPSAPKKPRV
+11 
-25 TKDPASKVA
+25 
-34 APKVAKKPTLK
+34 
-45 KKVADASVESPR
+45 
-57 LVVAP
+57 
-62 VPEALGVPPVK
+62 
-73 QTKTAKPTPAAPAPP
+73 KTAKPDGEAAPAKKTRAVKAAAPKD
-88 STVPAAK
+88 PAEKAPKKAPAK
-95 ETPAPADVEETKE
+95 EKTAKAEVVTPTPPAPAPTLSAEKPAPAPAPTAAAPDVTPEEI
-108 EAPIDESKVI
+108 IDESKVI
-118 QMKPPIQVRELAT
+118 QMKPPIQVRDLAT

-168 RGLIFM
+168 RGFVFL

-195 AKPIPS
+195 AKPVPS
-201 ANLKLRPPVVTFM
+201 ANLKPRPPIVTFM

-221 TSLLDAIRRTKV
+221 TSLLDAIRRAKV
-233 ASGEAGG
+233 AAGEAGG
-240 ITQHIGAYSVKRG
+240 ITQHIGAYTVQRNNHS
-253 ATTITFLDTPGHEA
+253 ITFLDTPGHEA
-267 FTSMRMRGATV
+267 FTAMRARGANV
-278 TDLVVLVIAADDGIK
+278 TDIVVLVVAADDGIK

-302 AQAAKVTV
+302 AQAAKVTI

-316 IDLPGANLD
+316 VDLPNANLD

-367 QAEVLE
+367 QSEVLE
-373 LRADPTGLARG
+373 LRADPTGNARA

-389 QIEMGRG
+389 QIETGRG
-396 PTSTVLIQ
+396 PTATVLVQ
-404 QGLLKVGDS
+404 HGCLKVGDS
-413 FVCGPHLGK
+413 FVCGPHQGK
-422 VKALVNDAGQ
+422 VKALLDDAGNAIKT
-432 SMEEAGPSTPAR
+432 AGPSIPTR
-444 IVGLSGAPA
+444 IIGLSGAPS
-453 PGEELVVVRSEREAR
+453 PGEEVVVVSSEREAR
-468 SIVEER
+468 TIVEER
-474 QEAERV
+474 QEAQRAT
-480 GRLNAGPAAPAG
+480 RLAAGPGAPTG

-498 FASIAEGQ
+498 FASIADGQ
-506 KKCLRIIL
+506 KKCLRVVL

-525 TESLRK
+525 VEAIRK
-531 IASQK
+531 IQSQK
-536 VTLEILLCAIGPISE
+536 VTLEIILSTIGPISE

-563 VIGFGTKTDNSAAN
+563 VIGFNTKTDNSAAN
-577 AAKREAV
+577 AAKREGI

-611 RESLL
+611 RESPL
-616 GNALVKKVFEMS
+616 GNALVKKVFELS

>member
-1 MATSPTKKAA
+1 MATSSAKKTPSAEGAA
-11 KAEEKPSAPKKPRV
+11 AAPKKPRA
-25 TKDPASKVA
+25 TKATAEKE
-34 APKVAKKPTLK
+34 APAKKTSAK
-45 KKVADASVESPR
+45 
-57 LVVAP
+57 
-62 VPEALGVPPVK
+62 
-73 QTKTAKPTPAAPAPP
+73 TK
-88 STVPAAK
+88 VPAA
-95 ETPAPADVEETKE
+95 EPAPAAVIAEAPTPAPAPASTEPANAVADSET
-108 EAPIDESKVI
+108 PIDESKVI
-118 QMKPPIQVRELAT
+118 QMKPPIQVRDLAT

-143 LMEMNVFATLNQN
+143 LMEMNVFATLNQTL
-156 IEEAVAKKICEK
+156 EEPVAKKICEK
-168 RGLIFM
+168 RGFVFL

-195 AKPIPS
+195 PKPIPS
-201 ANLKLRPPVVTFM
+201 ANLKPRPPVVTFM

-233 ASGEAGG
+233 AAGEAGG

-253 ATTITFLDTPGHEA
+253 NQSITFLDTPGHEA
-267 FTSMRMRGATV
+267 FTAMRARGATV
-278 TDLVVLVIAADDGIK
+278 TDIVVLVVAADDGIK

-316 IDLPGANLD
+316 VDLPGANVD
-325 KVKGQLQELGLAPEE
+325 RVKGQLQEQGLAPEE

-355 TGIEKLLEMIAL
+355 TGIEKLLEMIGL
-367 QAEVLE
+367 QSEVLE
-373 LRADPTGLARG
+373 LRADPTGHARA

-389 QIEMGRG
+389 QIEIGRG
-396 PTSTVLIQ
+396 PTSTVLVQ
-404 QGLLKVGDS
+404 QGCLKVGDS
-413 FVCGPHLGK
+413 FVCGPHMGK
-422 VKALVNDAGQ
+422 VKALLDDNSQ
-432 SMEEAGPSTPAR
+432 TIKEAGPSTPAR
-444 IVGLSGAPA
+444 IIGLTGAPA
-453 PGEELVVVRSEREAR
+453 PGEEVVVVGSEREAR
-468 SIVEER
+468 SIMEER

-480 GRLNAGPAAPAG
+480 SRLATGPGGSPGG

-506 KKCLRIIL
+506 KKCLKIIL

-531 IASQK
+531 IQSQK
-536 VTLEILLCAIGPISE
+536 IDLDIVLSAIGPISE

-563 VIGFGTKTDNSAAN
+563 VIGFNTKTDNSAAN
-577 AAKREAV
+577 AAKREGI

-605 LLDPEL
+605 MLEPEL
-611 RESLL
+611 RETPL
-616 GNALVKKVFEMS
+616 GNALVKKVFELS
-628 KFMVAGSQV
+628 KFMVAGCQV
-637 QSGRITKSGRARV
+637 QSGRVTKSGRARV
-650 IRKKQPIYDGAVV
+650 LRKKQPIYDGGVV
-663 TLKRFQEDVPEVR
+663 TLKRFQEDVNEVR

>member
-1 MATSPTKKAA
+1 MATSSTK
-11 KAEEKPSAPKKPRV
+11 
-25 TKDPASKVA
+25 
-34 APKVAKKPTLK
+34 
-45 KKVADASVESPR
+45 
-57 LVVAP
+57 
-62 VPEALGVPPVK
+62 
-73 QTKTAKPTPAAPAPP
+73 KTAKPDGEAAPAKKPRAVKTAAP
-88 STVPAAK
+88 KDSAEKAPKKSPAK
-95 ETPAPADVEETKE
+95 EKTAKAEVVTPTPPAPAPTLPAEKPAPAPALTVAAPDVTPDEI
-108 EAPIDESKVI
+108 IDDSKVI
-118 QMKPPIQVRELAT
+118 QMKPPIQVRDLAT

-168 RGLIFM
+168 RGFVFL

-195 AKPIPS
+195 AKPVPS
-201 ANLKLRPPVVTFM
+201 ANLKPRPPIVTFM

-221 TSLLDAIRRTKV
+221 TSLLDAIRRAKV
-233 ASGEAGG
+233 AAGEAGG
-240 ITQHIGAYSVKRG
+240 ITQHIGAYTVQRNNHS
-253 ATTITFLDTPGHEA
+253 ITFLDTPGHEA
-267 FTSMRMRGATV
+267 FTAMRARGANV
-278 TDLVVLVIAADDGIK
+278 TDIVVLVVAADDGIK

-302 AQAAKVTV
+302 AQAAKVTI

-316 IDLPGANLD
+316 VDLPNANLD

-367 QAEVLE
+367 QSEVLE
-373 LRADPTGLARG
+373 LRADPTGNARA

-389 QIEMGRG
+389 QIETGRG
-396 PTSTVLIQ
+396 PTATVLVQ
-404 QGLLKVGDS
+404 HGCLKVGDS
-413 FVCGPHLGK
+413 FVCGPHQGK
-422 VKALVNDAGQ
+422 VKALLDDAGNAIKT
-432 SMEEAGPSTPAR
+432 AGPSIPTR
-444 IVGLSGAPA
+444 IIGLSGAPS
-453 PGEELVVVRSEREAR
+453 PGEEVVVVSSEREAR
-468 SIVEER
+468 TIVEER
-474 QEAERV
+474 QEAQRAT
-480 GRLNAGPAAPAG
+480 RLAAGPGAPTG

-498 FASIAEGQ
+498 FASIADGQ
-506 KKCLRIIL
+506 KKCLRVVL

-525 TESLRK
+525 VEAIRK
-531 IASQK
+531 IQSQK
-536 VTLEILLCAIGPISE
+536 VTLEIILSTIGPISE

-563 VIGFGTKTDNSAAN
+563 VIGFNTKTDNSAAN
-577 AAKREAV
+577 AAKREGI

-611 RESLL
+611 RESPL
-616 GNALVKKVFEMS
+616 GNALVKKVFELS

>member
-1 MATSPTKKAA
+1 MATSSTK
-11 KAEEKPSAPKKPRV
+11 
-25 TKDPASKVA
+25 
-34 APKVAKKPTLK
+34 
-45 KKVADASVESPR
+45 
-57 LVVAP
+57 
-62 VPEALGVPPVK
+62 
-73 QTKTAKPTPAAPAPP
+73 KTAKPEGEAAPIKKPRAVKSTAVKDPAEKAAPKKSP
-88 STVPAAK
+88 AKEKVKKLESAPAEVPVATPVPAAEK
-95 ETPAPADVEETKE
+95 PASAPTPPPPAAATVSETAIEEVV
-108 EAPIDESKVI
+108 DESKII
-118 QMKPPIQVRELAT
+118 QMKPPIQVRDLAT

-168 RGLIFM
+168 RGFIFM

-195 AKPIPS
+195 AKPVPS
-201 ANLKLRPPVVTFM
+201 ANLKPRPPIVTFM

-221 TSLLDAIRRTKV
+221 TSLLDAIRRAKV
-233 ASGEAGG
+233 AAGEAGG
-240 ITQHIGAYSVKRG
+240 ITQHIGAYTVKRG
-253 ATTITFLDTPGHEA
+253 ETTITFLDTPGHEA
-267 FTSMRMRGATV
+267 FTAMRARGANV
-278 TDLVVLVIAADDGIK
+278 TDIVVLVVAADDGIK

-302 AQAAKVTV
+302 AQAAKVTI

-316 IDLPGANLD
+316 VDLPSANLD

-367 QAEVLE
+367 QSEVLE
-373 LRADPTGLARG
+373 LRADPTGHARA

-389 QIEMGRG
+389 QIETGRG
-396 PTSTVLIQ
+396 PTATVLVQ
-404 QGLLKVGDS
+404 QGCLKVGDS
-413 FVCGPHLGK
+413 FVCGPHQGK
-422 VKALVNDAGQ
+422 VKALFDDAGN
-432 SMEEAGPSTPAR
+432 SIKNAGPSVPAR
-444 IVGLSGAPA
+444 IIGLSGAPS
-453 PGEELVVVRSEREAR
+453 PGEEVVVVGSEREAR

-474 QEAERV
+474 QEAQRV
-480 GRLNAGPAAPAG
+480 TRLAAGPAAPSG

-506 KKCLRIIL
+506 KKCLRVVL

-525 TESLRK
+525 VESLKK
-531 IASQK
+531 ITSQK
-536 VTLEILLCAIGPISE
+536 VTLEIILSTIGPISE

-563 VIGFGTKTDNSAAN
+563 VIGFNTKTDNSAAN
-577 AAKREAV
+577 AAKREGI

-611 RESLL
+611 RESPL
-616 GNALVKKVFEMS
+616 GTALVKKVFELS

>member
-1 MATSPTKKAA
+1 MATSSTK
-11 KAEEKPSAPKKPRV
+11 
-25 TKDPASKVA
+25 
-34 APKVAKKPTLK
+34 
-45 KKVADASVESPR
+45 
-57 LVVAP
+57 
-62 VPEALGVPPVK
+62 
-73 QTKTAKPTPAAPAPP
+73 KTAKPDGEAAPAKKPRAVKTAAP
-88 STVPAAK
+88 KDPAEKAPKKSPAK
-95 ETPAPADVEETKE
+95 EKTAKAEVVTPTPPAPAPTLPAEKPAPAPAPAAAAPDVTPEEI
-108 EAPIDESKVI
+108 IDESKVI
-118 QMKPPIQVRELAT
+118 QMKPPIQVRDLAT

-168 RGLIFM
+168 RGFVFL

-195 AKPIPS
+195 AKPVPS
-201 ANLKLRPPVVTFM
+201 ANLKPRPPIVTFM

-221 TSLLDAIRRTKV
+221 TSLLDAIRRAKV
-233 ASGEAGG
+233 AAGEAGG
-240 ITQHIGAYSVKRG
+240 ITQHIGAYTVQRG
-253 ATTITFLDTPGHEA
+253 NHSITFLDTPGHEA
-267 FTSMRMRGATV
+267 FTAMRARGANV
-278 TDLVVLVIAADDGIK
+278 TDIVVLVVAADDGIK

-302 AQAAKVTV
+302 AQAAKVTI

-316 IDLPGANLD
+316 VDLPNANLD

-367 QAEVLE
+367 QSEVLE
-373 LRADPTGLARG
+373 LRADPTGNARA

-389 QIEMGRG
+389 QIETGRG
-396 PTSTVLIQ
+396 PTATVLVQ
-404 QGLLKVGDS
+404 HGCLKVGDS
-413 FVCGPHLGK
+413 FVCGPHQGK
-422 VKALVNDAGQ
+422 VKALFDDAGNAIKT
-432 SMEEAGPSTPAR
+432 AGPSIPTR
-444 IVGLSGAPA
+444 IIGLSGAPS
-453 PGEELVVVRSEREAR
+453 PGEEVVVVSSEREAR
-468 SIVEER
+468 TIVEER
-474 QEAERV
+474 QEAQRAT
-480 GRLNAGPAAPAG
+480 RLAAGPGAPTG

-498 FASIAEGQ
+498 FASIADGQ
-506 KKCLRIIL
+506 KKCLRVVL

-525 TESLRK
+525 VEAIRK
-531 IASQK
+531 IQSQK
-536 VTLEILLCAIGPISE
+536 VTLEIILSTIGPISE

-563 VIGFGTKTDNSAAN
+563 VIGFNTKTDNSAAN
-577 AAKREAV
+577 AAKREGI

-611 RESLL
+611 RESPL
-616 GNALVKKVFEMS
+616 GNALVKKVFELS

>member
-1 MATSPTKKAA
+1 MATSSTKKTAKPEGEAAPAKKPRAVKTAAPKDPAEKAPKKAPAKEKAA
-11 KAEEKPSAPKKPRV
+11 KAEVV
-25 TKDPASKVA
+25 T
-34 APKVAKKPTLK
+34 
-45 KKVADASVESPR
+45 
-57 LVVAP
+57 
-62 VPEALGVPPVK
+62 
-73 QTKTAKPTPAAPAPP
+73 PTPPAPAPAP
-88 STVPAAK
+88 SAEK
-95 ETPAPADVEETKE
+95 PAPAPAPTAAAPDVSPEEI
-108 EAPIDESKVI
+108 IDESKVI
-118 QMKPPIQVRELAT
+118 QMKPPIQVRDLAT

-168 RGLIFM
+168 RGFVFL

-195 AKPIPS
+195 AKPVPS
-201 ANLKLRPPVVTFM
+201 ANLKPRPPIVTFM

-221 TSLLDAIRRTKV
+221 TSLLDAIRRAKV
-233 ASGEAGG
+233 AAGEAGG
-240 ITQHIGAYSVKRG
+240 ITQHIGAYTVQRNNHS
-253 ATTITFLDTPGHEA
+253 ITFLDTPGHEA
-267 FTSMRMRGATV
+267 FTAMRARGANV
-278 TDLVVLVIAADDGIK
+278 TDIVVLVVAADDGIK

-302 AQAAKVTV
+302 AQAAKVTI

-316 IDLPGANLD
+316 VDLPNANLD

-367 QAEVLE
+367 QSEVLE
-373 LRADPTGLARG
+373 LRADPTGNARA

-389 QIEMGRG
+389 QIETGRG
-396 PTSTVLIQ
+396 PTATVLVQ
-404 QGLLKVGDS
+404 HGCLKVGDS
-413 FVCGPHLGK
+413 FVCGPHQGK
-422 VKALVNDAGQ
+422 VKALLDDAGNAI
-432 SMEEAGPSTPAR
+432 MTAGPSVPTR
-444 IVGLSGAPA
+444 IIGLSGAPS
-453 PGEELVVVRSEREAR
+453 PGEEVVVVSSEREAR
-468 SIVEER
+468 TIVEER
-474 QEAERV
+474 QEAQRAT
-480 GRLNAGPAAPAG
+480 RLAAGPGAPTG

-498 FASIAEGQ
+498 FASIADGQ
-506 KKCLRIIL
+506 KKCLRVVL

-525 TESLRK
+525 VEAIRK
-531 IASQK
+531 IQSQK
-536 VTLEILLCAIGPISE
+536 VTLEIILSTIGPISE

-563 VIGFGTKTDNSAAN
+563 VIGFNTKTDNSAAN
-577 AAKREAV
+577 AAKREGI

-611 RESLL
+611 RESPL
-616 GNALVKKVFEMS
+616 GNALVKKVFELS

>member
-1 MATSPTKKAA
+1 MATSSTK
-11 KAEEKPSAPKKPRV
+11 
-25 TKDPASKVA
+25 
-34 APKVAKKPTLK
+34 
-45 KKVADASVESPR
+45 
-57 LVVAP
+57 
-62 VPEALGVPPVK
+62 
-73 QTKTAKPTPAAPAPP
+73 KTAKPDGEAAPAKKPRAVKTAAP
-88 STVPAAK
+88 KDPAEKAPKKAPAK
-95 ETPAPADVEETKE
+95 EKTAKAEFVTPTPPAPAPTLSAEKPAPAPAPTAAAPDVTPEEI
-108 EAPIDESKVI
+108 IDESKVI
-118 QMKPPIQVRELAT
+118 QMKPPIQVRDLAT

-168 RGLIFM
+168 RGFVFL

-195 AKPIPS
+195 AKPVPS
-201 ANLKLRPPVVTFM
+201 ANLKPRPPIVTFM

-221 TSLLDAIRRTKV
+221 TSLLDAIRRAKV
-233 ASGEAGG
+233 AAGEAGG
-240 ITQHIGAYSVKRG
+240 ITQHIGAYTVQRNNHS
-253 ATTITFLDTPGHEA
+253 ITFLDTPGHEA
-267 FTSMRMRGATV
+267 FTAMRARGANV
-278 TDLVVLVIAADDGIK
+278 TDIVVLVVAADDGIK

-302 AQAAKVTV
+302 AQAAKVTI

-316 IDLPGANLD
+316 VDLPNANLD

-367 QAEVLE
+367 QSEVLE
-373 LRADPTGLARG
+373 LRADPTGNARA

-389 QIEMGRG
+389 QIETGRG
-396 PTSTVLIQ
+396 PTATVLVQ
-404 QGLLKVGDS
+404 HGCLKVGDS
-413 FVCGPHLGK
+413 FVCGPHQGK
-422 VKALVNDAGQ
+422 VKALLDDAGNAITT
-432 SMEEAGPSTPAR
+432 AGPSVPTR
-444 IVGLSGAPA
+444 IIGLSGAPS
-453 PGEELVVVRSEREAR
+453 PGEEVVVVSSEREAR
-468 SIVEER
+468 TIVEER
-474 QEAERV
+474 QEAQRAT
-480 GRLNAGPAAPAG
+480 RLAAGPGAPTG

-498 FASIAEGQ
+498 FASIADGQ
-506 KKCLRIIL
+506 KKCLRVVL

-525 TESLRK
+525 VEAIRK
-531 IASQK
+531 IQSQK
-536 VTLEILLCAIGPISE
+536 VTLEIILSTIGPISE

-563 VIGFGTKTDNSAAN
+563 VIGFNTKTDNSAAN
-577 AAKREAV
+577 AAKREGI

-611 RESLL
+611 RESPL
-616 GNALVKKVFEMS
+616 GNALVKKVFELS

>member
-1 MATSPTKKAA
+1 MATSSTK
-11 KAEEKPSAPKKPRV
+11 
-25 TKDPASKVA
+25 
-34 APKVAKKPTLK
+34 
-45 KKVADASVESPR
+45 
-57 LVVAP
+57 
-62 VPEALGVPPVK
+62 
-73 QTKTAKPTPAAPAPP
+73 KTAKPDGEAAPAKKPRAVKTAAP
-88 STVPAAK
+88 KDPAEKAPKKAPAK
-95 ETPAPADVEETKE
+95 EKDAKAEVVTPTPPAPAPAPSAVKPAPAPAPTAAVPDVTPEEI
-108 EAPIDESKVI
+108 IDESKVI
-118 QMKPPIQVRELAT
+118 QMKPPIQVRDLAT

-168 RGLIFM
+168 RGFVFL

-195 AKPIPS
+195 AKPVPS
-201 ANLKLRPPVVTFM
+201 ANLKPRPPIVTFM

-221 TSLLDAIRRTKV
+221 TSLLDAIRRAKV
-233 ASGEAGG
+233 AAGEAGG
-240 ITQHIGAYSVKRG
+240 ITQHIGAYTVQRNNHS
-253 ATTITFLDTPGHEA
+253 ITFLDTPGHEA
-267 FTSMRMRGATV
+267 FTAMRARGANV
-278 TDLVVLVIAADDGIK
+278 TDIVVLVVAADDGIK

-302 AQAAKVTV
+302 AQAAKVTI

-316 IDLPGANLD
+316 VDLPNANLD

-367 QAEVLE
+367 QSEVLE
-373 LRADPTGLARG
+373 LRADPTGNARA

-389 QIEMGRG
+389 QIETGRG
-396 PTSTVLIQ
+396 PTATVLVQ
-404 QGLLKVGDS
+404 HGCLKVGDS
-413 FVCGPHLGK
+413 FVCGPHQGK
-422 VKALVNDAGQ
+422 VKALLDDAGNAITT
-432 SMEEAGPSTPAR
+432 AGPSVPTR
-444 IVGLSGAPA
+444 IIGLSGAPS
-453 PGEELVVVRSEREAR
+453 PGEEVVVVSSEREAR
-468 SIVEER
+468 TIGEER
-474 QEAERV
+474 QEAQRAT
-480 GRLNAGPAAPAG
+480 RLAAGPGAPTG

-498 FASIAEGQ
+498 FASIADGQ
-506 KKCLRIIL
+506 KKCLRVVL

-525 TESLRK
+525 VEAIRK
-531 IASQK
+531 IQSQK
-536 VTLEILLCAIGPISE
+536 VTLEIILSTIGPISE

-563 VIGFGTKTDNSAAN
+563 VIGFNTKTDNSAAN
-577 AAKREAV
+577 AAKREGI

-611 RESLL
+611 RESPL
-616 GNALVKKVFEMS
+616 GNALVKKVFELS

>member
-1 MATSPTKKAA
+1 MATSSAKKTAEGAA
-11 KAEEKPSAPKKPRV
+11 AAPKKPRA
-25 TKDPASKVA
+25 TKAG
-34 APKVAKKPTLK
+34 
-45 KKVADASVESPR
+45 ADKE
-57 LVVAP
+57 AP
-62 VPEALGVPPVK
+62 VRKTSAKAKTPVEPAPTSAAAVPAPEPA
-73 QTKTAKPTPAAPAPP
+73 AAPAAPAP
-88 STVPAAK
+88 VAVA
-95 ETPAPADVEETKE
+95 APAEEG
-108 EAPIDESKVI
+108 AVDESKII
-118 QMKPPIQVRELAT
+118 QMKPPIQVRDLAT

-143 LMEMNVFATLNQN
+143 LMEMNVFATLNQTL
-156 IEEAVAKKICEK
+156 EEPVAKKICEK
-168 RGLIFM
+168 RGFVFM

-195 AKPIPS
+195 PKPVPS
-201 ANLKLRPPVVTFM
+201 ANLKPRPPVVTFM

-233 ASGEAGG
+233 AAGEAGG

-253 ATTITFLDTPGHEA
+253 NQSITFLDTPGHEA
-267 FTSMRMRGATV
+267 FTAMRARGATV
-278 TDLVVLVIAADDGIK
+278 TDIVVLVVAADDGIK

-325 KVKGQLQELGLAPEE
+325 RVKGQLQEQGLAPEE

-355 TGIEKLLEMIAL
+355 TGIEKLLEMIGL

-373 LRADPTGLARG
+373 LRADPAGHARA

-389 QIEMGRG
+389 QIETGRG
-396 PTSTVLIQ
+396 PTSTVLVQ
-404 QGLLKVGDS
+404 QGCLKVGDS
-413 FVCGPHLGK
+413 FVCGPHMGK
-422 VKALVNDAGQ
+422 VKALLDDAGQ
-432 SMEEAGPSTPAR
+432 NIKEAGPSTPAR
-444 IVGLSGAPA
+444 IIGITGAPA
-453 PGEELVVVRSEREAR
+453 PGEEVVVVGSEREAR
-468 SIVEER
+468 SIMEER

-480 GRLNAGPAAPAG
+480 ARLATGPAG
-492 VTLENL
+492 TQGNVTLENL

-506 KKCLRIIL
+506 KKCLKVIL

-525 TESLRK
+525 TESLKK
-531 IASQK
+531 IQSQK
-536 VTLEILLCAIGPISE
+536 IDLDIVLAAIGPISE

-563 VIGFGTKTDNSAAN
+563 VIGFNTKTDNSAAN
-577 AAKREAV
+577 AAKREGI

-605 LLDPEL
+605 MLDPEL
-611 RESLL
+611 RETPL
-616 GNALVKKVFEMS
+616 GTAIVKKVFELS

-650 IRKKQPIYDGAVV
+650 IRKKQPIYDGGVV
-663 TLKRFQEDVPEVR
+663 TLKRFQEDVNEVR

>member
-1 MATSPTKKAA
+1 MATSSTK
-11 KAEEKPSAPKKPRV
+11 
-25 TKDPASKVA
+25 
-34 APKVAKKPTLK
+34 
-45 KKVADASVESPR
+45 
-57 LVVAP
+57 
-62 VPEALGVPPVK
+62 
-73 QTKTAKPTPAAPAPP
+73 KTAKPDGEAAPAKKPRAVKTAAP
-88 STVPAAK
+88 KDPAEKAPKKAPAK
-95 ETPAPADVEETKE
+95 EKTAKAEVVTPTPPAPAPAPSAEKPAPAPAPTAAAPDVTQEEI
-108 EAPIDESKVI
+108 IDESKVI
-118 QMKPPIQVRELAT
+118 QMKPPIQVRDLAT

-168 RGLIFM
+168 RGFVFL

-195 AKPIPS
+195 AKPVPS
-201 ANLKLRPPVVTFM
+201 ANLKPRPPIVTFM

-221 TSLLDAIRRTKV
+221 TSLLDAIRRAKV
-233 ASGEAGG
+233 AAGEAGG
-240 ITQHIGAYSVKRG
+240 ITQHIGAYTVQRNNHS
-253 ATTITFLDTPGHEA
+253 ITFLDTPGHEA
-267 FTSMRMRGATV
+267 FTAMRARGANV
-278 TDLVVLVIAADDGIK
+278 TDIVVLVVAADDGIK

-302 AQAAKVTV
+302 AQAAKVTI

-316 IDLPGANLD
+316 VDLPNANLD

-367 QAEVLE
+367 QSEVLE
-373 LRADPTGLARG
+373 LRADPTGNARA

-389 QIEMGRG
+389 QIETGRG
-396 PTSTVLIQ
+396 PTATVLVQ
-404 QGLLKVGDS
+404 HGCLKVGDS
-413 FVCGPHLGK
+413 FVCGPHQGK
-422 VKALVNDAGQ
+422 VKALLDDAGNAITT
-432 SMEEAGPSTPAR
+432 AGPSVPTR
-444 IVGLSGAPA
+444 IIGLSGAPS
-453 PGEELVVVRSEREAR
+453 PGEEVVVVSSEREAR
-468 SIVEER
+468 TIVEER
-474 QEAERV
+474 QEAQRAT
-480 GRLNAGPAAPAG
+480 RLAAGPGAPTG

-498 FASIAEGQ
+498 FASIADGQ
-506 KKCLRIIL
+506 KKCLRVVL

-525 TESLRK
+525 VEAIRK
-531 IASQK
+531 IQSQK
-536 VTLEILLCAIGPISE
+536 VTLEIILSTIGPISE

-563 VIGFGTKTDNSAAN
+563 VIGFNTKTDNSAAN
-577 AAKREAV
+577 AAKREGI

-611 RESLL
+611 RESPL
-616 GNALVKKVFEMS
+616 GNALVKKVFELS

>member
-1 MATSPTKKAA
+1 MATSSTKKTAKPEGEAAPAKKPRAVKTAATKDPAEKALKKAPAKEKAA
-11 KAEEKPSAPKKPRV
+11 KAEVVTPTPPAPAPAPSAEKPAP
-25 TKDPASKVA
+25 
-34 APKVAKKPTLK
+34 
-45 KKVADASVESPR
+45 
-57 LVVAP
+57 AP
-62 VPEALGVPPVK
+62 VP
-73 QTKTAKPTPAAPAPP
+73 TAAAPD
-88 STVPAAK
+88 V
-95 ETPAPADVEETKE
+95 TPEEI
-108 EAPIDESKVI
+108 IDESKVI
-118 QMKPPIQVRELAT
+118 QMKPPIQVRDLAT

-168 RGLIFM
+168 RGFVFL

-195 AKPIPS
+195 AKPVPS
-201 ANLKLRPPVVTFM
+201 ANLKPRPPIVTFM

-221 TSLLDAIRRTKV
+221 TSLLDAIRRAKV
-233 ASGEAGG
+233 AAGEAGG
-240 ITQHIGAYSVKRG
+240 ITQHIGAYTVQRNNHS
-253 ATTITFLDTPGHEA
+253 ITFLDTPGHEA
-267 FTSMRMRGATV
+267 FTAMRARGANV
-278 TDLVVLVIAADDGIK
+278 TDIVVLVVAADDGIK

-302 AQAAKVTV
+302 AQAAKVTI

-316 IDLPGANLD
+316 VDLPNANLD

-367 QAEVLE
+367 QSEVLE
-373 LRADPTGLARG
+373 LRADPTGNARA

-389 QIEMGRG
+389 QIETGRG
-396 PTSTVLIQ
+396 PTATVLVQ
-404 QGLLKVGDS
+404 HGCLKVGDS
-413 FVCGPHLGK
+413 FVCGPHQGK
-422 VKALVNDAGQ
+422 VKALLDDAGNAITT
-432 SMEEAGPSTPAR
+432 AGPSVPTR
-444 IVGLSGAPA
+444 IIGLSGAPS
-453 PGEELVVVRSEREAR
+453 PGEEVVVVSSEREAR
-468 SIVEER
+468 TIVEER
-474 QEAERV
+474 QEAQRAT
-480 GRLNAGPAAPAG
+480 RLAAGPGAPTG

-498 FASIAEGQ
+498 FASIADGQ
-506 KKCLRIIL
+506 KKCLRVVL

-525 TESLRK
+525 VEAIRK
-531 IASQK
+531 IQSQK
-536 VTLEILLCAIGPISE
+536 VTLEIILSTIGPISE

-563 VIGFGTKTDNSAAN
+563 VIGFNTKTDNSAAN
-577 AAKREAV
+577 AAKREGI

-611 RESLL
+611 RESPL
-616 GNALVKKVFEMS
+616 GNALVKKVFELS

>member
-1 MATSPTKKAA
+1 MATSSAKKTAEGAA
-11 KAEEKPSAPKKPRV
+11 AAPKKPRAPRAV
-25 TKDPASKVA
+25 GEKKSPTKS
-34 APKVAKKPTLK
+34 KPTAEK
-45 KKVADASVESPR
+45 AAEATPAP
-57 LVVAP
+57 VAP
-62 VPEALGVPPVK
+62 VEAV
-73 QTKTAKPTPAAPAPP
+73 TPATA
-88 STVPAAK
+88 S
-95 ETPAPADVEETKE
+95 PAPAAVP
-108 EAPIDESKVI
+108 APAGEGTVDESKII
-118 QMKPPIQVRELAT
+118 QMKPPIQVRDLAT

-143 LMEMNVFATLNQN
+143 LMEMNVFATLNQTL
-156 IEEAVAKKICEK
+156 EEPVAKKICEK
-168 RGLIFM
+168 RGFVFM

-195 AKPIPS
+195 PKPVLS
-201 ANLKLRPPVVTFM
+201 ANLKPRPPVVTFM

-233 ASGEAGG
+233 AAGEAGG

-253 ATTITFLDTPGHEA
+253 NQSITFLDTPGHEA
-267 FTSMRMRGATV
+267 FTAMRARGATV
-278 TDLVVLVIAADDGIK
+278 TDIVVLVVAADDGIK
-293 PQTLEALRH
+293 PQTLEALKH

-316 IDLPGANLD
+316 VDLPGANVD
-325 KVKGQLQELGLAPEE
+325 RVKGQLQEQGLAPEE

-355 TGIEKLLEMIAL
+355 TGIEKLLEMIGL

-373 LRADPTGLARG
+373 LRADPTGHARA

-389 QIEMGRG
+389 QIETGRG
-396 PTSTVLIQ
+396 PTSTVLVQ
-404 QGLLKVGDS
+404 QGNLKVGDS
-413 FVCGPHLGK
+413 FVCGPHMGK
-422 VKALVNDAGQ
+422 VKALLSDNG
-432 SMEEAGPSTPAR
+432 ENIKEAGPSTPAR
-444 IVGLSGAPA
+444 IIGITGAPA
-453 PGEELVVVRSEREAR
+453 PGEEVVVVGSEREAR
-468 SIVEER
+468 SIMEER
-474 QEAERV
+474 QEADRTT
-480 GRLNAGPAAPAG
+480 RLAAGPTGTPG
-492 VTLENL
+492 NVTLENL

-506 KKCLRIIL
+506 KKCLKMIL

-525 TESLRK
+525 TESLKK
-531 IASQK
+531 IQSQK
-536 VTLEILLCAIGPISE
+536 IDLDIVLSAIGPISE

-563 VIGFGTKTDNSAAN
+563 VIGFNTKTDNSAAN
-577 AAKREAV
+577 AAKREGI

-605 LLDPEL
+605 MLDPEL
-611 RESLL
+611 RETPL
-616 GNALVKKVFEMS
+616 GNALVKKVFELS
-628 KFMVAGSQV
+628 KFMVAGCQV

-650 IRKKQPIYDGAVV
+650 IRKKQPIYDGGVV
-663 TLKRFQEDVPEVR
+663 TLKRFQEDVNEVR

>member
-1 MATSPTKKAA
+1 MATSSTKKTAKPEGEAAPAKKPRAVKTAAPKDPAEKAPKKAPAKEKAA
-11 KAEEKPSAPKKPRV
+11 KAEVV
-25 TKDPASKVA
+25 T
-34 APKVAKKPTLK
+34 
-45 KKVADASVESPR
+45 
-57 LVVAP
+57 
-62 VPEALGVPPVK
+62 
-73 QTKTAKPTPAAPAPP
+73 PTPPAPAPAP
-88 STVPAAK
+88 SAEK
-95 ETPAPADVEETKE
+95 PAPAPAPTAAALDVSPEEI
-108 EAPIDESKVI
+108 IDESKVI
-118 QMKPPIQVRELAT
+118 QMKPPIQVRDLAT

-168 RGLIFM
+168 RGFVFL

-195 AKPIPS
+195 AKPVPS
-201 ANLKLRPPVVTFM
+201 ANLKPRPPIVTFM

-221 TSLLDAIRRTKV
+221 TSLLDAIRRAKV
-233 ASGEAGG
+233 AAGEAGG
-240 ITQHIGAYSVKRG
+240 ITQHIGAYTVQRNNHS
-253 ATTITFLDTPGHEA
+253 ITFLDTPGHEA
-267 FTSMRMRGATV
+267 FTAMRARGANV
-278 TDLVVLVIAADDGIK
+278 TDIVVLVVAADDGIK

-302 AQAAKVTV
+302 AQAAKVTI

-316 IDLPGANLD
+316 VDLPNANLD

-367 QAEVLE
+367 QSEVLE
-373 LRADPTGLARG
+373 LRADPTGNARA

-389 QIEMGRG
+389 QIETGRG
-396 PTSTVLIQ
+396 PTATVLVQ
-404 QGLLKVGDS
+404 HGCLKVGDS
-413 FVCGPHLGK
+413 FVCGPHQGK
-422 VKALVNDAGQ
+422 VKALLDDAGNAITT
-432 SMEEAGPSTPAR
+432 AGPSVPTR
-444 IVGLSGAPA
+444 IIGLSGAPS
-453 PGEELVVVRSEREAR
+453 PGEEVVVVSSEREAR
-468 SIVEER
+468 TIVEER
-474 QEAERV
+474 QEAQRAT
-480 GRLNAGPAAPAG
+480 RLAAGPGAPTG

-498 FASIAEGQ
+498 FASIADGQ
-506 KKCLRIIL
+506 KKCLRVVL

-525 TESLRK
+525 VEAIRK
-531 IASQK
+531 IQSQK
-536 VTLEILLCAIGPISE
+536 VTLEIILSTIGPISE

-563 VIGFGTKTDNSAAN
+563 VIGFNTKTDNSAAN
-577 AAKREAV
+577 AAKREGI

-611 RESLL
+611 RESPL
-616 GNALVKKVFEMS
+616 GNALVKKVFELS

>member
-1 MATSPTKKAA
+1 MATSSTKKTAKPDGEAAPAKKPRAVKTAAPKDPAEKAPKKAPAKEKAA
-11 KAEEKPSAPKKPRV
+11 KAEVV
-25 TKDPASKVA
+25 T
-34 APKVAKKPTLK
+34 
-45 KKVADASVESPR
+45 
-57 LVVAP
+57 
-62 VPEALGVPPVK
+62 
-73 QTKTAKPTPAAPAPP
+73 PTPPAPAPAP
-88 STVPAAK
+88 SAVK
-95 ETPAPADVEETKE
+95 PAPAPAPTADAPDVIPEEI
-108 EAPIDESKVI
+108 IDESKVI
-118 QMKPPIQVRELAT
+118 QMKPPIQVRDLAT

-168 RGLIFM
+168 RGFVFL

-195 AKPIPS
+195 AKPVPS
-201 ANLKLRPPVVTFM
+201 ANLKPRPPIVTFM

-221 TSLLDAIRRTKV
+221 TSLLDAIRRAKV
-233 ASGEAGG
+233 AAGEAGG
-240 ITQHIGAYSVKRG
+240 ITQHIGAYTVQRNNHS
-253 ATTITFLDTPGHEA
+253 ITFLDTPGHEA
-267 FTSMRMRGATV
+267 FTAMRARGANV
-278 TDLVVLVIAADDGIK
+278 TDIVVLVVAADDGIK

-302 AQAAKVTV
+302 AQAAKVTI

-316 IDLPGANLD
+316 VDLPNANLD

-367 QAEVLE
+367 QSEVLE
-373 LRADPTGLARG
+373 LRADPTGNARA

-389 QIEMGRG
+389 QIETGRG
-396 PTSTVLIQ
+396 PTATVLVQ
-404 QGLLKVGDS
+404 HGCLKVGDS
-413 FVCGPHLGK
+413 FVCGPHQGK
-422 VKALVNDAGQ
+422 VKALLDDAGNAITT
-432 SMEEAGPSTPAR
+432 AGPSVPTR
-444 IVGLSGAPA
+444 IIGLSGAPS
-453 PGEELVVVRSEREAR
+453 PGEEVVVVSSEREAR
-468 SIVEER
+468 TIVEER
-474 QEAERV
+474 QEAQRAT
-480 GRLNAGPAAPAG
+480 RLAAGPGAPTG

-498 FASIAEGQ
+498 FASIADGQ
-506 KKCLRIIL
+506 KKCLRVVL

-525 TESLRK
+525 VEAIRK
-531 IASQK
+531 IQSQK
-536 VTLEILLCAIGPISE
+536 VTLEIILSTIGPISE

-563 VIGFGTKTDNSAAN
+563 VIGFNTKTDNSAAN
-577 AAKREAV
+577 AAKREGI

-611 RESLL
+611 RESPL
-616 GNALVKKVFEMS
+616 GNALVKKVFELS

>member
-1 MATSPTKKAA
+1 MATSSTKKTAKPEGEAAPAKKPRAVKTAAPKDPAEKAPKKAPAKEKAA
-11 KAEEKPSAPKKPRV
+11 KAEVV
-25 TKDPASKVA
+25 T
-34 APKVAKKPTLK
+34 
-45 KKVADASVESPR
+45 
-57 LVVAP
+57 
-62 VPEALGVPPVK
+62 
-73 QTKTAKPTPAAPAPP
+73 PTPPAPAPAP
-88 STVPAAK
+88 SAEK
-95 ETPAPADVEETKE
+95 PAPAPAPTAAAPDVTPEEI
-108 EAPIDESKVI
+108 IDESKVI
-118 QMKPPIQVRELAT
+118 QMKPPIQVRDLAT

-168 RGLIFM
+168 RGFVFL

-182 GVHKV
+182 GVHRV

-195 AKPIPS
+195 AKPVPS
-201 ANLKLRPPVVTFM
+201 ANLKPRPPIVTFM

-221 TSLLDAIRRTKV
+221 TSLLDAIRRAKV
-233 ASGEAGG
+233 AAGEAGG
-240 ITQHIGAYSVKRG
+240 ITQHIGAYTVQRNNHS
-253 ATTITFLDTPGHEA
+253 ITFLDTPGHEA
-267 FTSMRMRGATV
+267 FTAMRARGANV
-278 TDLVVLVIAADDGIK
+278 TDIVVLVVAADDGIK

-302 AQAAKVTV
+302 AQAAKVTI

-316 IDLPGANLD
+316 VDLPNANLD

-367 QAEVLE
+367 QSEVLE
-373 LRADPTGLARG
+373 LRADPTGNARA

-389 QIEMGRG
+389 QIETGRG
-396 PTSTVLIQ
+396 PTATVLVQ
-404 QGLLKVGDS
+404 HGCLKVGDS
-413 FVCGPHLGK
+413 FVCGPHQGK
-422 VKALVNDAGQ
+422 VKALLDDAGNAI
-432 SMEEAGPSTPAR
+432 MTAGPSVPTR
-444 IVGLSGAPA
+444 IIGLSGAPS
-453 PGEELVVVRSEREAR
+453 PGEEVVVVSSEREAR
-468 SIVEER
+468 TIVEER
-474 QEAERV
+474 QEAQRAT
-480 GRLNAGPAAPAG
+480 RLAAGPGAPTG

-498 FASIAEGQ
+498 FASIADGQ
-506 KKCLRIIL
+506 KKCLRVVL

-525 TESLRK
+525 VEAIRK
-531 IASQK
+531 IQSQK
-536 VTLEILLCAIGPISE
+536 VTLEIILSTIGPISE

-563 VIGFGTKTDNSAAN
+563 VIGFNTKTDNSAAN
-577 AAKREAV
+577 AAKREGI

-611 RESLL
+611 RESPL
-616 GNALVKKVFEMS
+616 GNALVKKVFELS

>member
-1 MATSPTKKAA
+1 MATSSTK
-11 KAEEKPSAPKKPRV
+11 
-25 TKDPASKVA
+25 
-34 APKVAKKPTLK
+34 
-45 KKVADASVESPR
+45 
-57 LVVAP
+57 
-62 VPEALGVPPVK
+62 
-73 QTKTAKPTPAAPAPP
+73 KTAKPDGEAAPAKKPRAVKTAAP
-88 STVPAAK
+88 KDPAEKAPKKAPAK
-95 ETPAPADVEETKE
+95 EKTAKAEVVTPTPPAPAPTLSAEKPAPAPAPTAAAPDITPEEI
-108 EAPIDESKVI
+108 IDESKVI
-118 QMKPPIQVRELAT
+118 QMKPPIQVRDLAT

-168 RGLIFM
+168 RGFVFL

-195 AKPIPS
+195 AKPVPS
-201 ANLKLRPPVVTFM
+201 ANLKPRPPIVTFM

-221 TSLLDAIRRTKV
+221 TSLLDAIRRAKV
-233 ASGEAGG
+233 AAGEAGG
-240 ITQHIGAYSVKRG
+240 ITQHIGAYTVQRNNHS
-253 ATTITFLDTPGHEA
+253 ITFLDTPGHEA
-267 FTSMRMRGATV
+267 FTAMRARGANV
-278 TDLVVLVIAADDGIK
+278 TDIVVLVVAADDGIK

-302 AQAAKVTV
+302 AQAAKVTI

-316 IDLPGANLD
+316 VDLPNANLD

-367 QAEVLE
+367 QSEVLE
-373 LRADPTGLARG
+373 LRADPTGNARA

-389 QIEMGRG
+389 QIETGRG
-396 PTSTVLIQ
+396 PTATVLVQ
-404 QGLLKVGDS
+404 HGCLKVGDS
-413 FVCGPHLGK
+413 FVCGPHQGK
-422 VKALVNDAGQ
+422 VKALLDDAGNAITT
-432 SMEEAGPSTPAR
+432 AGPSVPTR
-444 IVGLSGAPA
+444 IIGLSGAPS
-453 PGEELVVVRSEREAR
+453 PGEEVVVVSSEREAR
-468 SIVEER
+468 TIVEER
-474 QEAERV
+474 QEAQRAT
-480 GRLNAGPAAPAG
+480 RLAAGPGAPTG

-498 FASIAEGQ
+498 FASIADGQ
-506 KKCLRIIL
+506 KKCLRVVL

-525 TESLRK
+525 VEAIRK
-531 IASQK
+531 IQSQK
-536 VTLEILLCAIGPISE
+536 VTLEIILSTIGPISE

-563 VIGFGTKTDNSAAN
+563 VIGFNTKTDNSAAN
-577 AAKREAV
+577 AAKREGI

-611 RESLL
+611 RESPL
-616 GNALVKKVFEMS
+616 GNALVKKVFELS